1 MKKTH
6 QIGLMTALLAGIA
19 FTTYAQDPVQSAS
32 TPASSDKEFRLSVG
46 PEFGLPIGNFS
57 NAYNWA
63 FGGSV
68 QADIPILS
76 RFYVTVNAGYDDAFV
91 KTNTGDDNPGRN
103 LQLIPVKAGLK
114 YFFFDDLVY
123 VQGQAGATF
132 LGNKTDAGADKSAG
146 FTYSP
151 QVGVLVK
158 LAPKNYI
165 DAGFYWQQTQ
175 SFWTGESDL
184 NTLGVRLAY
193 SFGL

>member
-6 QIGLMTALLAGIA
+6 QIGLMTALFASVAL
-19 FTTYAQDPVQSAS
+19 TTFAQDPVQSTS

-46 PEFGLPIGNFS
+46 PEFGLPVGNFS
-57 NAYNWA
+57 NAYNWT

-68 QADIPILS
+68 QADIPILP
-76 RFYVTVNAGYDDAFV
+76 RFYVTVNAGYNDAFV
-91 KTNTGDDNPGRN
+91 KSGSGGGNPGRN

-114 YFFFDDLVY
+114 YFVFGDLVY

-151 QVGVLVK
+151 QVG
-158 LAPKNYI
+158 
-165 DAGFYWQQTQ
+165 G
-175 SFWTGESDL
+175 
-184 NTLGVRLAY
+184 
-193 SFGL
+193 